1 MDINVLALAY
11 IGDSIYEVYIRD
23 YLIHQKIVKVNE
35 LQKQAIQ
42 YVSAKNQAK
51 FLKEMLDQNMFT
63 EEEMDILKTVL
74 TIIFVIDCIAL
85 ACIILL
91 QEGKSAG
98 LGTISGAADTYWGH
112 NKGRSMEGALVKA
125 TRVIAVLFIVLA
137 VVLNLNIFN

>member
-63 EEEMDILKTVL
+63 EEEMDILKRARNHKSHSNKTTDIL
-74 TIIFVIDCIAL
+74 TYKHSTALEALLDIYILKIINQEFVKL
-85 ACIILL
+85 WNILL
-91 QEGKSAG
+91 KEEYHVCVWKKCSKTNAYG
-98 LGTISGAADTYWGH
+98 
-112 NKGRSMEGALVKA
+112 
-125 TRVIAVLFIVLA
+125 
-137 VVLNLNIFN
+137 

>member
-51 FLKEMLDQNMFT
+51 FLKEMLNQNMFT
-63 EEEMDILKTVL
+63 EEDRY
-74 TIIFVIDCIAL
+74 F
-85 ACIILL
+85 
-91 QEGKSAG
+91 
-98 LGTISGAADTYWGH
+98 
-112 NKGRSMEGALVKA
+112 
-125 TRVIAVLFIVLA
+125 
-137 VVLNLNIFN
+137 NL

>member
-51 FLKEMLDQNMFT
+51 FLKEMLDHNMFT
-63 EEEMDILKTVL
+63 EEEMDILKRARNHKSHSNKTTDIL
-74 TIIFVIDCIAL
+74 TYKHSTAL
-85 ACIILL
+85 EALIGYLYFKNNQPRIR
-91 QEGKSAG
+91 EIMEYITKGG
-98 LGTISGAADTYWGH
+98 ISCMC
-112 NKGRSMEGALVKA
+112 MEKM
-125 TRVIAVLFIVLA
+125 
-137 VVLNLNIFN
+137 